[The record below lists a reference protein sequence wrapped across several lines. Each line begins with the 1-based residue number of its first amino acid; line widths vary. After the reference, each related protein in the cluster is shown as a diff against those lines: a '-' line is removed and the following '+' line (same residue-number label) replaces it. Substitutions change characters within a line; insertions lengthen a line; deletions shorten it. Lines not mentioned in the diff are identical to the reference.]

1 MTHQD
6 RQTSTNLRIPNE
18 LRERLDRMAVKLPIT
33 RHRLMLLAIERGLTQ
48 IERNPELILAP
59 SLDPE
64 IVHGNRAQG
73 VDRTKTATRVRR
85 AKGVTR

>member
-1 MTHQD
+1 MAHQD

-18 LRERLDRMAVKLPIT
+18 LRERLDRMAAKLPIT
-33 RHRLMLLAIERGLTQ
+33 RHRLMLLAIERGLAQ

-59 SLDPE
+59 PFDLE
-64 IVHGNRAQG
+64 NVHATRTHGM
-73 VDRTKTATRVRR
+73 DHTKTVKRVRR